1 MFWAAAGT
9 AVRSI
14 VRTIDVMVVMIV
26 FMTFCFSLLQRS
38 PLQPARA
45 RHKSVYVLSVSDFDT
60 FVCIPLSKSVTE
72 IRLKILDFV
81 QHIMKM
87 SIFVIK

>member
-1 MFWAAAGT
+1 M
-9 AVRSI
+9 
-14 VRTIDVMVVMIV
+14 MNV
-26 FMTFCFSLLQRS
+26 FMAFCFLLVQRSLL
-38 PLQPARA
+38 PAARA
-45 RHKSVYVLSVSDFDT
+45 RHKSVYVLIKSDFDT
-60 FVCIPLSKSVTE
+60 LVCIPLSKSVTE

>member
-45 RHKSVYVLSVSDFDT
+45 RHKSVYSLVVSNFNTLVCFAQKLQKNT
-60 FVCIPLSKSVTE
+60 FVSFIF
-72 IRLKILDFV
+72 KILGYQGDFL
-81 QHIMKM
+81 
-87 SIFVIK
+87 